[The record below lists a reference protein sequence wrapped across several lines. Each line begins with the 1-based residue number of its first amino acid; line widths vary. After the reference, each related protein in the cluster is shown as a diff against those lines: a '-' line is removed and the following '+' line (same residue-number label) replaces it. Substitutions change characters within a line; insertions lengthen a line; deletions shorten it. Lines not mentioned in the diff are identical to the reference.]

1 MPLYEL
7 SNGSLQGIQATQ
19 VDDTLGGED
28 DEFAALEEEKSKN
41 LNASRERILSRF
53 RL

>member
-1 MPLYEL
+1 MKPSVLDPCLFYEL

-28 DEFAALEEEKSKN
+28 DEFAALEEEKSKK
-41 LNASRERILSRF
+41 F
-53 RL
+53 